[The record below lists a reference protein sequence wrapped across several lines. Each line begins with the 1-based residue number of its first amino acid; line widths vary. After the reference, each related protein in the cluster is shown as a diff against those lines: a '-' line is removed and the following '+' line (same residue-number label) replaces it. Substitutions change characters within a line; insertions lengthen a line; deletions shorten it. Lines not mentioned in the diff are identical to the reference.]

1 MSTPPS
7 APAQSLPPAVPP
19 ALPPGAGVNRR
30 FATGRAI
37 LALML
42 REMATRYG
50 RSPGGYVWAV
60 LEPLGAIMIMAL
72 GFALIVRNPPLG
84 SSFTLFF
91 ATAFLPFSLYMNVSN
106 MVARSIN
113 FSRALLFYPAV
124 TWVDAIL
131 ARFILNALTDILVMV
146 ILLTGFLLVTDTRV
160 ILEIGPILES
170 VALATLLGLGIG
182 VLNCALNGL
191 FPVWM
196 QVWSIANRPL
206 FLVSG
211 VFFLYEDLPQSVQG
225 ILWYNPLLH
234 ITGLMRQGF
243 YPTYGGDYIS
253 IVFVVAVSLITLFF
267 GVVLLGRYHRD
278 ILNDG

>member
-1 MSTPPS
+1 MSSPTTDPSGPPVK
-7 APAQSLPPAVPP
+7 PAQR
-19 ALPPGAGVNRR
+19 PGGGVDRR
-30 FATGRAI
+30 FATARSVM
-37 LALML
+37 ALML

-50 RSPGGYVWAV
+50 RSPGGYAWAV
-60 LEPLGAIMIMAL
+60 LEPLGAILIMAL

-91 ATAFLPFSLYMNVSN
+91 ATAFLPFTLYMNLSNHVS
-106 MVARSIN
+106 RSIN

-124 TWVDAIL
+124 TWVDALL
-131 ARFILNALTDILVMV
+131 ARFVLNALTDILVMV
-146 ILLTGFLLVTDTRV
+146 LLLTGFLLVTDTRV
-160 ILEIGPILES
+160 ILDIGPILES
-170 VALATLLGLGIG
+170 VALAVLLGLGIG
-182 VLNCALNGL
+182 VLNCALIGL

-196 QVWSIANRPL
+196 QIWSIANRPL

-211 VFFLYEDLPQSVQG
+211 VFFLYEDLPQTVQG

-234 ITGLMRQGF
+234 VTGLMRQGF

-253 IVFVVAVSLITLFF
+253 LTFVLLVSLLSLFF

-278 ILNDG
+278 ILNNG